1 MLPQEF
7 DILQNYLKKSSGLVV
22 TPDKMYLLESRLM
35 PVAKAFNLPD
45 LSALARSVAGGLDRA
60 LLQQVMEAMTTNE
73 TSFMRDVKPFD
84 RFKKIML
91 PYFLEE
97 KKLTKHLRIWC
108 AACSSGQEPYTLAM
122 ILKEEA
128 AKLAGWK
135 IDIVATDISN
145 DILDRAKAGTYT
157 QFEVQR
163 GLPIQMLVKYFSQV
177 GDKWQIKP
185 ELQQG
190 ITFKTGNLLENF
202 SLLGKF
208 DIIFC
213 RNVLI
218 YFDTPTKGEILGR
231 MHGALNKPGYVV
243 LGGAET
249 VLGVTEKLKPLSG
262 HSGVCVP
269 TEWDTTAHD
278 AQFASI
284 TI

>member
-7 DILQNYLKKSSGLVV
+7 NILRDYLKKSSGLVI
-22 TPDKMYLLESRLM
+22 TEDKIYLLESRLM
-35 PVAKAFNLPD
+35 PVAKQFNLPD
-45 LSALARSVAGGLDRA
+45 LSALARAVSMGADRA
-60 LLQQVMEAMTTNE
+60 LLNQVMEAMTTNE

-91 PYFLEE
+91 PYLLEE
-97 KKLTKHLRIWC
+97 KKLTKQLRIWC

-122 ILKEEA
+122 LLKEEA
-128 AKLAGWK
+128 AKLAGWQ
-135 IDIVATDISN
+135 IDIVATDISTE
-145 DILDRAKAGTYT
+145 ILDRAKAGTYT

-163 GLPIQMLVKYFSQV
+163 GLPIQFLVKYFTQN

-185 ELQQG
+185 ELQQM
-190 ITFKTGNLLENF
+190 IQFKPGNLLENF
-202 SLLGKF
+202 TGLGKF

-218 YFDTPTKGEILGR
+218 YFDAPTKGEILGR
-231 MHGALNKPGYVV
+231 MQTVLNKPGYLV

-249 VLGVTEKLKPLSG
+249 VIGITDKLKPLPS

-269 TEWDTTAHD
+269 FDWNTTEHD
-278 AQFASI
+278 AKFAAV
-284 TI
+284 TV